1 MEGSRQGWAVLDV
14 IAGSLA
20 RIFDICWVFI
30 AAVIAYWI
38 RFDHFQVPLP
48 FQAVMLIGALMV
60 MVYSSGFSVYGS
72 WRGRRKIHLLGRL
85 CISYVVAWATVMG
98 LLAATHQA
106 DYFSRLWLGFWF
118 LTALMGSVA
127 FRGVVYFCLSRAR
140 ARGHNVKRVIIV
152 GSSRSIEKAHRRLV
166 ENPWLGLDL
175 HKMLVLGDDIA
186 STGVDYPLQHPALTD
201 LQQLSQVVNADA
213 INEVWICLPLREEE
227 RVNEV
232 LYALRHSTVN
242 IRFFPDLSGYRL
254 LNHRATEVAGL
265 YALDLSCSPLD
276 GFNRFVKN
284 LEDRVLGLA
293 IVMFITPLL
302 LLIAIGVKL
311 SSPGPVL
318 FKQYRQ
324 GMDGRRINVYKFR
337 SMKIHNEPQGRVTQ
351 ARRFDDRVTAFGRFL
366 RRTSLD
372 ELPQFFNVIQG
383 KMSIVGPRPHAMAHN
398 EHYKELVESYMK
410 RHKVKPGITGW
421 AQVNGLRGETDTL
434 DKMRKRVEYDLFYIE
449 NWSLGFDL
457 RIIGLTLWKGFFHKN
472 AF

>member
-1 MEGSRQGWAVLDV
+1 MEGNRQGWAVLDV

-20 RIFDICWVFI
+20 RIFDICWVFV
-30 AAVIAYWI
+30 AAIIAYWI
-38 RFDHFQVPLP
+38 RFNHFGVPLP
-48 FQAVMLIGALMV
+48 FQAVMLIGALLV
-60 MVYSSGFSVYGS
+60 MVYSASFSVYGS
-72 WRGRRKIHLLGRL
+72 WRGRRKINLLGRL
-85 CISYVVAWATVMG
+85 CISYVVTWATVMG

-118 LTALMGSVA
+118 LTGLAGSIV
-127 FRGVVYFCLSRAR
+127 FRAGVYFSLSRMR
-140 ARGHNVKRVIIV
+140 ARGHNMKRVIIV
-152 GSSRSIEKAHRRLV
+152 GSGRSVERAHRRLV
-166 ENPWLGLDL
+166 DNPWLGLSL
-175 HKMLVLGDDIA
+175 HKMLITDDIEPV
-186 STGVDYPLQHPALTD
+186 GVAPCPILESLD
-201 LQQLSQVVNADA
+201 QLSQIVNAEGV
-213 INEVWICLPLREEE
+213 NEVWICLPLREEE

-232 LYALRHSTVN
+232 LYELRHSTVN
-242 IRFFPDLSGYRL
+242 IRYFPDLSGYRL
-254 LNHRATEVAGL
+254 LNHKATEVAGL

-284 LEDRVLGLA
+284 FEDRVLGLV
-293 IVMFITPLL
+293 IFFFITPLL

-311 SSPGPVL
+311 SSPGPVI
-318 FKQYRQ
+318 FKQYRH

-337 SMKIHNEPQGRVTQ
+337 SMKIHQEANGRVTQ
-351 ARRFDDRVTAFGRFL
+351 ARRSDERITAFGRFL

-383 KMSIVGPRPHAMAHN
+383 KMSIVGPRPHALAHN

-449 NWSLGFDL
+449 NWSLFFDM
-457 RIIGLTLWKGFFHKN
+457 RIIGLTLWKGFLNKN